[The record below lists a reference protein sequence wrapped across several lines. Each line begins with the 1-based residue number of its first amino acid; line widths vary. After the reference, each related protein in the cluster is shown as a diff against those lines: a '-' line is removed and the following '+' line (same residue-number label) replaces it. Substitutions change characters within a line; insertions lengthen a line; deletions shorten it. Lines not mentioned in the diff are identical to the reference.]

1 MSNGQAERF
10 VDTLK
15 RALSKAQD
23 SAEMLQQFLRGYRA
37 TPNPRAPGGLSPA
50 KIIYGR
56 RIRLPLATVLPPQE
70 PPTDR
75 ELAMERQ
82 FNIKH
87 GPRERSFVEGEEI
100 LLRQKPDTEW
110 RTGKVIEPI
119 GATMYNVLCGGR
131 LTRAHTNQLRAVP
144 PSLPLDVLFDDPA
157 PAPSTPRRPRQRK
170 NWRAVTRTSPVR
182 LRARK

>member
-1 MSNGQAERF
+1 MLMSDGQAERF

-70 PPTDR
+70 PPTHRD
-75 ELAMERQ
+75 LAMERQ
-82 FNIKH
+82 FCRDWWTVAGQDNNI
-87 GPRERSFVEGEEI
+87 RIILRSNTRNEMNDSV
-100 LLRQKPDTEW
+100 
-110 RTGKVIEPI
+110 V
-119 GATMYNVLCGGR
+119 GA
-131 LTRAHTNQLRAVP
+131 
-144 PSLPLDVLFDDPA
+144 
-157 PAPSTPRRPRQRK
+157 
-170 NWRAVTRTSPVR
+170 
-182 LRARK
+182 